1 MREPHSPQSPVG
13 PGSDRKGAS
22 AGPAKDSRAEPTPAS
37 GHVSRSDRLTW
48 AEIRRLALRHRKSLW
63 LANGVAVLATLCT
76 VPVPLL
82 LPLLVDEVLLGHG
95 NAALQWMN
103 HLLPAGWQK
112 PVGYIALMLAFT
124 LSLRLCSLVFNV
136 IQARQFARL
145 SKDIVYRVR
154 LRLIERLKRISLSE
168 YESLGS
174 GTVTTH
180 LVTDLDTL
188 DKFIGETLSKFLVA
202 ILTLAGTATILMW
215 MHWQLALLILL
226 FNPLVIY
233 ATVQLGKRVKSL
245 KKLENDSTSRFTQAL
260 TETLDAIQEI
270 RGGNRQGFFLGRLGL
285 RAREVRDYA
294 IASQWKSDASGRA
307 SGLLFQ
313 FGIDIFRAA
322 AMLTVLFSDL
332 SIGQMLAVFSY
343 LWFMITPVEQ
353 LLNLQYAYYAAGGA
367 MTRINELLARADEPQ
382 YAGGVDP
389 FQQRQTVGIDVR
401 GLCFGYGEEL
411 VLDQLDLSILAGE
424 KVAIVG
430 ASGGGKSTLVQL
442 LLGLYTP
449 SAGTIRFG
457 GATMQEIGLDTLR
470 EHVAVVLQHPSLFN
484 DSIRANLTMGRE
496 RTDDA
501 CWNALQIA
509 QLDATVRAL
518 PHGLDSIVG
527 RSGVRLSGGQRQR
540 LAIARMILANPQV
553 VILDEATSALDAA
566 TEYNLHQ
573 AMTHFL
579 QGRTTLIIAHRLSAV
594 KQADRV
600 VVFDGGHVA
609 EDGDHQQLIA
619 DGGLYAKLYGH
630 LQQV

>member
-1 MREPHSPQSPVG
+1 MP
-13 PGSDRKGAS
+13 DLA
-22 AGPAKDSRAEPTPAS
+22 DDTPA
-37 GHVSRSDRLTW
+37 VKRVDRLSW
-48 AEIRRLALRHRKSLW
+48 AEVRRLALTHKKSLW
-63 LANGVAVLATLCT
+63 IANGVAVLATLCS
-76 VPVPLL
+76 VPIPLL

-95 NAALQWMN
+95 DAALKVMN
-103 HLLPAGWQK
+103 HVLPTMWQQAA
-112 PVGYIALMLAFT
+112 GYIGLMLLVT
-124 LSLRLCSLVFNV
+124 LTLRCSSLCFGVLQSRL
-136 IQARQFARL
+136 FARL
-145 SKDIVYRVR
+145 AKDIVYRIRV
-154 LRLIERLKRISLSE
+154 RLIERLKRISLGE

-188 DKFIGETLSKFLVA
+188 DKFVGETLSRFLVA
-202 ILTLAGTATILMW
+202 MLTLVGTASILMW
-215 MHWQLALLILL
+215 MHWKLALLILL

-233 ATVQLGKRVKSL
+233 ATVQLGKRVKHL

-260 TETLDAIQEI
+260 SETLDAIQEI
-270 RGGNRQGFFLGRLGL
+270 RAGNRQGFFLGRLDL
-285 RAREVRDYA
+285 RAQEVRNYA
-294 IASQWKSDASGRA
+294 VNSQWKTDASNRA

-343 LWFMITPVEQ
+343 LWFMIGPVEQ

-367 MTRINELLARADEPQ
+367 LARINELLARADEPQ
-382 YAGGVDP
+382 YPGGVDP
-389 FQQRQTVGIDVR
+389 FKGRDTVGIQIQ
-401 GLCFGYGEEL
+401 GLSFGYGDDL
-411 VLDQLDLSILAGE
+411 VLDQLNLSIAPGE

-449 SAGTIRFG
+449 LSGTIRFG
-457 GATMQEIGLDTLR
+457 GSTQQEIGLDTVR
-470 EHVAVVLQHPSLFN
+470 ENVAVVLQHPALFN
-484 DSIRANLTMGRE
+484 DTVRANLTMGRTRSDE
-496 RTDDA
+496 A
-501 CWNALQIA
+501 CWQALDIA
-509 QLDATVRAL
+509 QLEATIRAL
-518 PHGLDSIVG
+518 PNGLDSIVG

-540 LAIARMILANPQV
+540 LAIARMILAEPKV

-573 AMTHFL
+573 AMARFL
-579 QGRTTLIIAHRLSAV
+579 NGRTTLIIAHRLSAV

-600 VVFDGGHVA
+600 LVFDGGQVA

-630 LQQV
+630 LQQIQRP

>member
-1 MREPHSPQSPVG
+1 MP
-13 PGSDRKGAS
+13 DRA
-22 AGPAKDSRAEPTPAS
+22 DDTPA
-37 GHVSRSDRLTW
+37 VKRVDRLSW
-48 AEIRRLALRHRKSLW
+48 AEVRRLALHHKKSLW
-63 LANGVAVLATLCT
+63 IANGVAVLATLCS
-76 VPVPLL
+76 VPIPLL

-95 NAALQWMN
+95 DAALKIMN
-103 HLLPAGWQK
+103 HVLPTMWQQAA
-112 PVGYIALMLAFT
+112 GYIGLMLVVT
-124 LSLRLCSLVFNV
+124 LTLRCSALCFGVLQSRL
-136 IQARQFARL
+136 FARL
-145 SKDIVYRVR
+145 AKDIVYRIRVR
-154 LRLIERLKRISLSE
+154 LIDRLKRISLGE

-188 DKFIGETLSKFLVA
+188 DKFVGETLSRFLVA
-202 ILTLAGTATILMW
+202 MLTLVGTASILMW
-215 MHWQLALLILL
+215 MHWKLALLILL

-233 ATVQLGKRVKSL
+233 ATVQLGKRVKHL
-245 KKLENDSTSRFTQAL
+245 KKLENDSTARFTQAL
-260 TETLDAIQEI
+260 SETLDSIQEV
-270 RGGNRQGFFLGRLGL
+270 RAGNRQGYFLGRLGL
-285 RAREVRDYA
+285 RAQEVRNYA
-294 IASQWKSDASGRA
+294 VNSQWKTDASNRA

-343 LWFMITPVEQ
+343 LWFMIGPVEQ

-367 MTRINELLARADEPQ
+367 LARINELLARADEPQ
-382 YAGGVDP
+382 YPGGVDP
-389 FQQRQTVGIDVR
+389 FKGRDTVGIQVQ
-401 GLCFGYGEEL
+401 GLSFGYGDEL
-411 VLDQLDLSILAGE
+411 VLNQLDLSIAPGE

-449 SAGTIRFG
+449 LAGTIRFG
-457 GATMQEIGLDTLR
+457 GSTQQEIGLETVR
-470 EHVAVVLQHPSLFN
+470 ENVAVVLQHPALFN
-484 DSIRANLTMGRE
+484 DTVRANLTMGRTRSDE
-496 RTDDA
+496 A
-501 CWNALQIA
+501 CWQALAIA
-509 QLDATVRAL
+509 QLEPAIRAL
-518 PHGLDSIVG
+518 PDGLDSIVG

-540 LAIARMILANPQV
+540 LAIARMILAEPKV

-573 AMTHFL
+573 AMARFL
-579 QGRTTLIIAHRLSAV
+579 NGRTTLIIAHRLSAV

-600 VVFDGGHVA
+600 LVFDGGQVA

-630 LQQV
+630 LQQIQRP

>member
-1 MREPHSPQSPVG
+1 MHDG
-13 PGSDRKGAS
+13 PDGV
-22 AGPAKDSRAEPTPAS
+22 PAPAC
-37 GHVSRSDRLTW
+37 VDRLSW
-48 AEIRRLALRHRKSLW
+48 AEIRRLALHHKKSLW
-63 LANGVAVLATLCT
+63 IANGVAVLATLCS
-76 VPVPLL
+76 VPIPLL

-95 NAALQWMN
+95 DAALKVMN
-103 HLLPAGWQK
+103 HALPEGWQK
-112 PVGYIALMLAFT
+112 AAGYIGLMLFVT
-124 LSLRLCSLVFNV
+124 LLLRCGALLFNV
-136 IQARQFARL
+136 IQAKLFAAL
-145 SKDIVYRVR
+145 AKDIVYRIR
-154 LRLIERLKRISLSE
+154 TRLIERLKRISLGE

-188 DKFIGETLSKFLVA
+188 DKFVGETLSRFLVA
-202 ILTLAGTATILMW
+202 MLTLVGTASILIW
-215 MHWQLALLILL
+215 MHWKLALLIML

-233 ATVQLGKRVKSL
+233 ATVQLGKRVKHL

-260 TETLDAIQEI
+260 TETLDSIQEV
-270 RGGNRQGFFLGRLGL
+270 RAGNRQGFFLGRLGL

-294 IASQWKSDASGRA
+294 ISSQWKTDASNRA

-343 LWFMITPVEQ
+343 LWFMIGPVEQ

-367 MTRINELLARADEPQ
+367 LSRINELLARADEPH
-382 YAGGVDP
+382 YPGGVDP
-389 FQQRQTVGIDVR
+389 FQGRDTVGIEVQ
-401 GLCFGYGEEL
+401 GLSFGYGDEW
-411 VLDQLDLSILAGE
+411 VLNKMDLSIAPGE

-449 SAGTIRFG
+449 LAGTIRFG
-457 GATMQEIGLDTLR
+457 GSTQQEIGLDTVR
-470 EHVAVVLQHPSLFN
+470 ENVAVVLQHPALFN
-484 DSIRANLTMGRE
+484 DTIRANLTMGRV
-496 RTDDA
+496 RSDDA
-501 CWNALQIA
+501 CWQALEIA
-509 QLDATVRAL
+509 QLHHTVREL
-518 PHGLDSIVG
+518 PNGLDSVVG

-540 LAIARMILANPQV
+540 LAIARMILAEPKV

-573 AMTHFL
+573 ALSRFL
-579 QGRTTLIIAHRLSAV
+579 SHRTTLIIAHRLSAV

-600 VVFDGGHVA
+600 LVFDGGQIA

-630 LQQV
+630 LQQL